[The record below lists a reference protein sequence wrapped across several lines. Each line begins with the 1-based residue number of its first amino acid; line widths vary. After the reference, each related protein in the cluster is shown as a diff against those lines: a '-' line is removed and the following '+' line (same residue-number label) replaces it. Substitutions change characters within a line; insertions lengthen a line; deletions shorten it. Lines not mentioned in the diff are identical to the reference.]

1 MGYRELQGVLGRPV
15 ARIFYGEV
23 RLNKETDRRGR
34 GGGELVCLRL
44 DFEHFEKLAISYT
57 FNLPK

>member
-23 RLNKETDRRGR
+23 RLNEETDRTRPE
-34 GGGELVCLRL
+34 GGELVCLRL
-44 DFEHFEKLAISYT
+44 DFEHFKKLAIS
-57 FNLPK
+57 